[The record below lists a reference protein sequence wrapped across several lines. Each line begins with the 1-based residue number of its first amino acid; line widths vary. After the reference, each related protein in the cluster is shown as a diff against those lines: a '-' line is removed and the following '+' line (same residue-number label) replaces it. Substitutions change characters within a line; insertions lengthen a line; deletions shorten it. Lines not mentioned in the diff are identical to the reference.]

1 MSLAFGFGKKISWWI
16 RRCNFCKALETLT
29 FSHWKI
35 ELLVWL
41 LYFLFIFYLFIFL
54 WQQEI
59 LHCAKVTRQTQSLIL
74 FFGFFAWI
82 FSSKRLCQN
91 LFFFFYWIS
100 HELFLASKY
109 SSWGSSLANLLK
121 YSSSICLLRISDET
135 KSLISWSKT
144 FWYFLV

>member
-1 MSLAFGFGKKISWWI
+1 MQLLQSFRNINIFPLKNRVVGLI
-16 RRCNFCKALETLT
+16 AL
-29 FSHWKI
+29 FFI
-35 ELLVWL
+35 
-41 LYFLFIFYLFIFL
+41 YFLFIYFFMAARDFTLRESDASNSIIDFVFRVFCLDFFIKK
-54 WQQEI
+54 I
-59 LHCAKVTRQTQSLIL
+59 V
-74 FFGFFAWI
+74 
-82 FSSKRLCQN
+82 SKS
-91 LFFFFYWIS
+91 FFFFYWIS